1 MLKNNMLASYSREW
15 FEMTF
20 NFRNGTSF
28 REFKNIVEKISVNKI
43 DPLKFKGDC
52 LEIFAEIFFKAF
64 SNDASFGLVD
74 YTPIDIENDYG
85 VDGVGYNADNRKV
98 AVQVKYRSNPMDLV
112 LYEEIAKTFTSGM
125 KMLDLD
131 LMHKQSVYVFTTAVG
146 VTPSCQ
152 KVLGNSLVVIN
163 SDIIS
168 EQVDNN
174 TNFWEFAFQ
183 EVYNYLNS

>member
-1 MLKNNMLASYSREW
+1 
-15 FEMTF
+15 
-20 NFRNGTSF
+20 
-28 REFKNIVEKISVNKI
+28 
-43 DPLKFKGDC
+43 
-52 LEIFAEIFFKAF
+52 
-64 SNDASFGLVD
+64 
-74 YTPIDIENDYG
+74 
-85 VDGVGYNADNRKV
+85 
-98 AVQVKYRSNPMDLV
+98 MDLV